1 MIGYRISLAQ
11 LESLID
17 AEVTGWRTRADD
29 RTKKFKIAGKYDEPS
44 TIWSEIKVVYMRL
57 QGEAKCVYC
66 ERKLE
71 GEERGKAEHD
81 VEHFRPKSSVR
92 TWKISAA
99 LSKQGVSLT
108 QPGKPAPGYHLL
120 PYHLFNYSAA
130 CKPCNSAIKSDCFP
144 IAGTY
149 QFTGDDP
156 IALLGE
162 QPLLVYPIGDFDH
175 DPEEL
180 IGFHGIS
187 PQAIPQQGYKRHK
200 ALTTIA
206 FFELDDPIGRKNLV
220 RGRAHV
226 ITTLYPQLLTFAGNE
241 SANKKAIAKM
251 LIDGFTSPKS
261 EHTNCARS
269 FRTLFN
275 ADPDEAERIFEA
287 AARFIDS
294 SS

>member
-1 MIGYRISLAQ
+1 MIGYRVSLAQ
-11 LESLID
+11 LQTLID
-17 AEVTGWRTRADD
+17 AEAPGWRTRADE
-29 RTKKFKIAGKYDEPS
+29 RTEQFKKIGKYTEVS

-92 TWKISAA
+92 NWKLPAA
-99 LSKQGVSLT
+99 LSKQGIVLT
-108 QPGKPAPGYHLL
+108 QPNKSAPGYHIL

-144 IAGTY
+144 ISGTY
-149 QFTGDDP
+149 QFGGDDP
-156 IALLGE
+156 SALMGE
-162 QPLLVYPIGDFDH
+162 QPLLIYPIGDFDD

-180 IGFHGIS
+180 IGFYGIS
-187 PQAIPQQGYKRHK
+187 PHAIPPSGFKRHR
-200 ALTTIA
+200 ALATIA
-206 FFELDDPIGRKNLV
+206 FFELDDAIGRKNLV
-220 RGRAHV
+220 RGRAYV
-226 ITTLYPQLLTFAGNE
+226 ITALYPQLLTLAGNE
-241 SANKKAIAKM
+241 SAKKKAIARM
-251 LIDGFTSPKS
+251 LVDGFTSPKS

-269 FRTLFN
+269 FRNLFN
-275 ADPDEAERIFEA
+275 NAPDEAERVFEVA
-287 AARFIDS
+287 AEFIDS

>member
-1 MIGYRISLAQ
+1 MIGYRITLAQ
-11 LESLID
+11 LENLID
-17 AEVTGWRTRADD
+17 SEVAGWRTRADERTD
-29 RTKKFKIAGKYDEPS
+29 RFQISGKYDEAS

-92 TWKISAA
+92 AWKIPAA
-99 LSKQGVSLT
+99 LTKLGVLLT
-108 QPGKPAPGYHLL
+108 QPGKLAPGYHLL

-144 IAGTY
+144 VAGAY

-156 IALLGE
+156 VALMAE
-162 QPLLVYPIGDFDH
+162 QPLLIYPIGDFDH

-187 PQAIPQQGYKRHK
+187 PQAISQYGYKRHK

-206 FFELDDPIGRKNLV
+206 FFELDDAIGRKNLV

-226 ITTLYPQLLTFAGNE
+226 ITTLFPQLQIFAG
-241 SANKKAIAKM
+241 SGPANKKVIAKM

-269 FRTLFN
+269 FRTLFGAN
-275 ADPDEAERIFEA
+275 PDEAERIFEA

-294 SS
+294 CS